1 MNLSWRVK
9 KIVSAPNPG
18 LYRCTANE
26 KSVNEVGRRGCC
38 PVDFKDLRATITSGW
53 AWLRRR
59 VSVVVRTAIP
69 VQRENGGR
77 ESDLTCLRLQRPLV
91 LVSGVRRVADSF
103 RSPCALTIQE
113 MLRCSVDDA
122 WHNAT
127 RLRERPGSEGV
138 EFFILI

>member
-38 PVDFKDLRATITSGW
+38 PVDFKDLRATIALGW

-59 VSVVVRTAIP
+59 VSVVVRTAIS

-77 ESDLTCLRLQRPLV
+77 EYDLMFLRFGVLDIGQWRKHCCQQLQKPMRAHHSKNVALFSRRCLARRYAV
-91 LVSGVRRVADSF
+91 ARESGLGPDRR
-103 RSPCALTIQE
+103 Q
-113 MLRCSVDDA
+113 
-122 WHNAT
+122 
-127 RLRERPGSEGV
+127 
-138 EFFILI
+138 